1 MQKINKSN
9 AWSMSLIDNFASLV
23 GRHHKSMQDFQFIG
37 TTLDA
42 SCKIYGLRVDSVHAD
57 VMNMANGLGKF
68 TRTNANSA
76 GDSNETDGGDGNNDH
91 DTSQVAGGAPATT
104 AAAKRK
110 ARRKNIARCTLVR
123 NTATINAKLETYPL
137 SEPTFA
143 KLNSTIGDI
152 NSSKRLLNYV
162 LSSEHSELKHR
173 SDLPFWDNEDH
184 PSCTLEATAAGPSD
198 ALQKQ
203 VRLTGLAAMLNTEL
217 CMRQE
222 LKGYWI
228 TNTPASGDR

>member
-1 MQKINKSN
+1 
-9 AWSMSLIDNFASLV
+9 MSLIDNFASLV

-68 TRTNANSA
+68 TRTTAPSA
-76 GDSNETDGGDGNNDH
+76 DDSNAADGDDGNDGN
-91 DTSQVAGGAPATT
+91 DTSQAAGAGPALS

-110 ARRKNIARCTLVR
+110 AKRKNTARCTLVR

-173 SDLPFWDNEDH
+173 SDLPFWDSSDH
-184 PSCTLEATAAGPSD
+184 PPCTLDTTAAAVPTEQSPP
-198 ALQKQ
+198 KQ
-203 VRLTGLAAMLNTEL
+203 VRLAGLAAMLNADL

-228 TNTPASGDR
+228 TNTPASGER